1 MFEDLYLYLYY
12 LAPEGGLPMKWVG
25 VFLGFVL
32 VATHVRALRMPAE
45 TQTFLRAFPR
55 SYPWGIILLTL
66 SFLWSLLVIQ
76 HMDMGEFHYLRRWF
90 LLILPAGFFGVVFLV
105 REFLAVRALGCL
117 MLLAAGPVLSSAF
130 LQPQTSRLLLPILA
144 YVWIIGG
151 MFLVGMPYLM
161 RDWVSWATAKPIRW
175 KWLTIS
181 GIAYGAVLFLVALI
195 DY

>member
-1 MFEDLYLYLYY
+1 MFEDLYLFLYH

-25 VFLGFVL
+25 VFLGFAL
-32 VATHVRALRMPAE
+32 LATHLRALRMPTE
-45 TQTFLRAFPR
+45 TQAFLRAFPR
-55 SYPWGIILLTL
+55 NYPWGIILLTI

-76 HMDMGEFHYLRRWF
+76 YMDMGEFFSLRRWF
-90 LLILPAGFFGVVFLV
+90 LLILPAGFFGVVFFV

-117 MLLAAGPVLSSAF
+117 LLLAAGPVLSSAF

-144 YVWIIGG
+144 YAWIIGG

-161 RDWVSWATAKPIRW
+161 RDWVAWATSKPDRW
-175 KWLTIS
+175 KWLTLS
-181 GIAYGAVLFLVALI
+181 GIAYGGILLLVALI